1 MEEDRI
7 MDLMHEHG
15 IITLTV
21 DHLHKH
27 YGWYKIETLEAAS
40 KFLSN
45 AFNSEAYATESK
57 RFIPN
62 EAAMTKVV
70 GLKGFFVSELV
81 SVYGMKKKD
90 VQKLLDELEKFERV
104 VGPAVITPLKARGVE
119 EKKEE
124 GKTDGSSSATD
135 ATGAATATSAT
146 TSAAAGT
153 GGAATPAAAKKA

>member
-1 MEEDRI
+1 MCMSI
-7 MDLMHEHG
+7 
-15 IITLTV
+15 V

-57 RFIPN
+57 RFVPN
-62 EAAMTKVV
+62 EAAMTKLV

-90 VQKLLDELEKFERV
+90 VQKLLDELEKFEKV
-104 VGPAVITPLKARGVE
+104 VGAAVITPLKARGVE
-119 EKKEE
+119 EKK
-124 GKTDGSSSATD
+124 DD
-135 ATGAATATSAT
+135 AKEADTSGAATATGTAG
-146 TSAAAGT
+146 AAAT
-153 GGAATPAAAKKA
+153 ATSGATTPAATTTAAPAVAAKK